1 MRICTYIKIAVSL
14 VSLNAAALEIKVT
27 KFSKQGM
34 SEMKSVVSISQPAPA
49 ICKMAVESAIG
60 SSEAKAIDKR
70 DCGHLAKLI
79 RKIQGPSRSL
89 KFIARN
95 CPASYEEVMLDSKA
109 KLYCIKGRKSDGK
122 AVRHLNRYLSILS
135 ARHLGVDF

>member
-1 MRICTYIKIAVSL
+1 MRLSTYLKIAVSL
-14 VSLNAAALEIKVT
+14 VALNAAALEIKVT

-34 SEMKSVVSISQPAPA
+34 TEMKTVVSISGPAPA
-49 ICKMAVESAIG
+49 VCKMALESTIG
-60 SSEAKAIDKR
+60 SSETRAIDKR
-70 DCGHLAKLI
+70 DCSHLKKLI
-79 RKIQGPSRSL
+79 GQIQGPSRDA

-135 ARHLGVDF
+135 SKHLGVDF

>member
-1 MRICTYIKIAVSL
+1 MRLSTYLKITVSL

-34 SEMKSVVSISQPAPA
+34 SEMKSVVNISQPATA
-49 ICKMAVESAIG
+49 VCKMELESALG
-60 SSEAKAIDKR
+60 KTETKSIDKR
-70 DCGHLAKLI
+70 DCVHLKKLI
-79 RKIQGPSRSL
+79 RQIQGPSRSL